1 MLRDVISTFTRMKRY
16 KFTGESNPCDLCGS
30 VDRDVVGRRD
40 RYGNPLQTCLCRNC
54 GLVFTSP
61 MPTDMEVD
69 NFYRRF
75 YRKSYHN
82 AYKPT
87 AKALLRAERGAASRF
102 EAVRPVLKRGAR
114 VLDVGSASG
123 NFVRFMTDQGYETIG
138 IEPNQ
143 AFAEYSRSEFG
154 INVQATIWQEAEI
167 KNGSIDVITANHVI
181 EHFRSPVAALQTFHL
196 WLKPGG
202 AVYISVP
209 NIYNPDRTPYG
220 RFHFAHIYNFT
231 RETLIMLALKAGFE
245 MSEDHPGDGTNILFL
260 RRDVPVKNWQIY
272 PDAYTNLKTYFATY
286 TNKRYFFSSKPYKR
300 WARRMRKLGGD
311 MIKARTES

>member
-16 KFTGESNPCDLCGS
+16 KFIGESNPCDLCGS

-143 AFAEYSRSEFG
+143 AFAEYSRYEFG

-272 PDAYTNLKTYFATY
+272 PDAYTNLKAYFETY
-286 TNKRYFFSSKPYKR
+286 TNKRYFFSSKPYQR
-300 WARRMRKLGGD
+300 WVRRMRKLGGD
-311 MIKARTES
+311 MIKARTDR